1 MPFRSEPIYTPNTFY
16 NFTPFAQ
23 WEKEEWNRSLERCDR
38 FGVNSCA
45 KIIKG
50 QDFNMQFRPGFY
62 SGNLMPTDYLFSDAI
77 TATTAGKATATGIGL
92 VAEVDQLIFN
102 LTTGLSTYITAID
115 SANVVSVQDDIF
127 LVTDAVLVY
136 DYKSDNGFTVTV
148 DQELGILFCRATQA
162 NISTL
167 TLTGAITNGNYYY
180 VSVYVS
186 NYTSGTL
193 EVKLGTDVIGTI
205 TANGYH
211 EFYGRSNGANIVFE
225 TSVAQDFVG
234 CLQLSAFESYT
245 VREDYLIVSYD
256 EDFNQ
261 ITAED
266 VTDTLN
272 YQVVN
277 GVILFDIN
285 PSDEIP
291 CQCGYISIQQE
302 YDCDVK
308 NLLVNG
314 QFDTFDDWVSS
325 DPSTVGWDST
335 NFTLQFKDA
344 LEGDKAYTGSFN
356 CPIVCGLIYTV
367 KFTIKDYINGNL
379 EFNLGGTISGVN
391 ITGNGNYQFDVEIG
405 QDCTQLFEV
414 ITALGGANL
423 DIDNIEVSF
432 KTKQFEN
439 LAVTELLCV
448 CDKEEC
454 EVEIK
459 FRNDVDSFGYVY
471 PTGLFNTL
479 VFCGRLRDNIVNFNT
494 FINNKDTFGN
504 YSTVYANVDAL
515 EEFVT
520 EWIPPYQARALT
532 VGLAHSEVYID
543 GVRYTLK
550 ASFTAQNNDDSE
562 LVKVI
567 AQVVKTDQRFTT
579 LYRS

>member
-1 MPFRSEPIYTPNTFY
+1 MSFRSQPIYTPNTFY

-23 WEKEEWNRSLERCDR
+23 WQKEEWNRSLERCDR
-38 FGVNSCA
+38 FGVNACA
-45 KIIKG
+45 KVIKG

-62 SGNLMPTDYLFSDAI
+62 LGNLMPTSYLFSDAI

-127 LVTDAVLVY
+127 LITDVVLVY

-148 DQELGILFCRATQA
+148 DQDLGILFCRATQS

-167 TLTGAITNGNYYY
+167 TLTAAITSGDYYY

-186 NYTSGTL
+186 NYSSGTL
-193 EVKLGTDVIGTI
+193 EVKLGTELIGTI

-211 EFYGRSNGANIVFE
+211 EFYGRANGVDIVFE

-234 CLQLSAFESYT
+234 CLQLSAFESYE
-245 VREDYLIVSYD
+245 VRENYRIVSYD
-256 EDFNQ
+256 EDFNE

-266 VTDTLN
+266 VTDQLN
-272 YQVVN
+272 YQVIN
-277 GVILFDIN
+277 GVISFDIN
-285 PSDEIP
+285 ATKETT
-291 CQCGYISIQQE
+291 CQCIFLTIEQE
-302 YDCDVK
+302 YDCDERS
-308 NLLVNG
+308 LLVNG
-314 QFDTFDDWVSS
+314 NFETFDDWSS
-325 DPSTVGWDST
+325 SNPGTVGWNST
-335 NFTLQFKDA
+335 DFTLQFKDA
-344 LEGDKAYTGSFN
+344 LQKQKAFTSSFN

-367 KFTIKDYINGNL
+367 RFTIKDYINGNL
-379 EFNLGGTISGVN
+379 EFNLGGTTSGVN

-414 ITALGGANL
+414 ITPLGGANL
-423 DIDNIEVSF
+423 DIDDITIIYKAN
-432 KTKQFEN
+432 QFEI
-439 LAVTELLCV
+439 LAATELLCI
-448 CDKEEC
+448 CEKDEC

-471 PTGLFNTL
+471 PSGLFNTL
-479 VFCGRLRDNIVNFNT
+479 VFCGRLKDNIVNFNT

-504 YSTVYANVDAL
+504 YSTIYANVDAL

-520 EWIPPYQARALT
+520 EWIPPYQARALS

>member
-1 MPFRSEPIYTPNTFY
+1 
-16 NFTPFAQ
+16 
-23 WEKEEWNRSLERCDR
+23 
-38 FGVNSCA
+38 
-45 KIIKG
+45 
-50 QDFNMQFRPGFY
+50 
-62 SGNLMPTDYLFSDAI
+62 
-77 TATTAGKATATGIGL
+77 
-92 VAEVDQLIFN
+92 
-102 LTTGLSTYITAID
+102 
-115 SANVVSVQDDIF
+115 
-127 LVTDAVLVY
+127 
-136 DYKSDNGFTVTV
+136 
-148 DQELGILFCRATQA
+148 
-162 NISTL
+162 
-167 TLTGAITNGNYYY
+167 
-180 VSVYVS
+180 
-186 NYTSGTL
+186 
-193 EVKLGTDVIGTI
+193 
-205 TANGYH
+205 
-211 EFYGRSNGANIVFE
+211 
-225 TSVAQDFVG
+225 VAQDFVG